1 MTNPGAKS
9 SGRVRFG
16 GFEANLRTGELR
28 RQGCTIPLPNK
39 PFQVLAALAAVL
51 LVASAAES
59 QIPELVE
66 VIEVRVVDVDVIVTD
81 ATGRPVSG
89 LSADD
94 FELLVAGKP
103 TEIGYFTAID
113 GGRVIP
119 SSRAPEALREP
130 PQISTVLPTSVD
142 DPDKPFLAV
151 VYDGQRLRP
160 GEARRALEELR
171 ERLDELLAATRG
183 VLVVRQGW
191 ELTVEQTMTR
201 DRDLLLAAFDRLE
214 SGRPPVVNGL
224 VARSWAIVV
233 RGPWPG

>member
-9 SGRVRFG
+9 SGRVRFA

-39 PFQVLAALAAVL
+39 PHQVLAALAAVL

-94 FELLVAGKP
+94 FELLVAGEP

-130 PQISTVLPTSVD
+130 PQFSTVPTTRSRMT
-142 DPDKPFLAV
+142 
-151 VYDGQRLRP
+151 RLRM
-160 GEARRALEELR
+160 AR
-171 ERLDELLAATRG
+171 TRFP
-183 VLVVRQGW
+183 
-191 ELTVEQTMTR
+191 ECH
-201 DRDLLLAAFDRLE
+201 
-214 SGRPPVVNGL
+214 S
-224 VARSWAIVV
+224 ARSTACAKWMIPPACPMSLI
-233 RGPWPG
+233 